1 MLFRLLYQWFK
12 RRRAGRDA
20 AGGAGSGSGSGA
32 ASGSGTAAGLGAASG
47 SGTAAGSGAAS
58 GSAAA
63 GRPGDQPISLE
74 RGARAMSLELQNVR
88 AVARREYLARARTR
102 SFRITTVVLVVVAIG
117 VALAPIGIRLIDQGS
132 GPSRI
137 EVSLGSSASKLDIV
151 AQLQAILNSQATSN
165 PLGGGAPTYAVSA
178 TTDETGARAAVASGA
193 LTGLLIVGRGPATS
207 TGAEGDLAFTFVTK
221 AKGVDRI
228 SQLMQVAAT
237 GMAQADR
244 LARSGLTP
252 AQQAGLVAPVGYAT
266 QLPDGTTDTS
276 SSPED
281 YVNSFAVGFVLAIIL
296 FMAIILYGQWVAYSV
311 AEEKSSRVME
321 VILGAASPLELL
333 AGKVVG
339 VGGLALTQY
348 AIIFVPALLIVL
360 LQDQIAS
367 LVLGEPAAAASLPA
381 GLSIELLVVWGILF
395 LLGFALYATLYAGAA
410 ALVSRTE
417 DINAIVAP
425 MTMVSVAGYLVAVY
439 SSTGLISPDAPFVH
453 VMALI
458 PFFSPYLVL
467 SLLGQHAISGIEVVA
482 AIVLLAV
489 FVPIAL
495 WVAARLYAAGVL
507 MYGQRPGLKLLSRV
521 LRGG

>member
-1 MLFRLLYQWFK
+1 MLFRILYQWWK
-12 RRRAGRDA
+12 RRQA
-20 AGGAGSGSGSGA
+20 ARSGA
-32 ASGSGTAAGLGAASG
+32 PAAPAA
-47 SGTAAGSGAAS
+47 
-58 GSAAA
+58 
-63 GRPGDQPISLE
+63 RPSEEPPSIE
-74 RGARAMSLELQNVR
+74 HGARAMSLELDNVR

-102 SFRITTVVLVVVAIG
+102 SFRITTVVLLVASIA
-117 VALAPIGIRLIDQGS
+117 VALAPIGIRLLDRGS
-132 GPSRI
+132 GPSEI
-137 EVSLGSSASKLDIV
+137 EVSLGSSAPKLDLV
-151 AQLQAILNSQATSN
+151 AQLQAILNNQGGLAS
-165 PLGGGAPTYAVSA
+165 PIGGAPPAYAVTA
-178 TTDETGARAAVASGA
+178 TTDEAGARDAIAKGDV
-193 LTGLLIVGRGPATS
+193 TGLLIVTRKAAAADGT
-207 TGAEGDLAFTFVTK
+207 EGDLAFTFVSK

-228 SQLMQVAAT
+228 SQLMQAAAT

-252 AQQAGLVAPVGYAT
+252 AQQAALVGPVAYST
-266 QLPDGTTDTS
+266 QLPNGTTDTA

-348 AIIFVPALLIVL
+348 AIIFVPALVLVL

-367 LVLGEPAAAASLPA
+367 VVLGEPASAASLPP
-381 GLSIELLVVWGILF
+381 GLSLPLLLTWGVLF
-395 LLGFALYATLYAGAA
+395 ILGFALYSTLYAGAA

-425 MTMVSVAGYLVAVY
+425 MTLISTAGYLVAVY
-439 SSTGLISPDAPFVH
+439 SSTGLISPESTFVH

-467 SLLGQHAISGIEVVA
+467 SLMGQNAISTVEVLA
-482 AIVLLAV
+482 AIGLLIV

-495 WVAARLYAAGVL
+495 WLAARLYAAGVL
-507 MYGQRPGLKLLSRV
+507 MYGQRPGLKLLARV
-521 LRGG
+521 LRGA